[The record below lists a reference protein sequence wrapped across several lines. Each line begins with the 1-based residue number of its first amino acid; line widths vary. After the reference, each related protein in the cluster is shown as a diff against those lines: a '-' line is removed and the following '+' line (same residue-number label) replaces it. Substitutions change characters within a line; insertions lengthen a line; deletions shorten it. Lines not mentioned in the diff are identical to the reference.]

1 MRPLV
6 VRQDGR
12 IVCSVTN
19 IVNPETLDRAEGK
32 PLSYSGHALL
42 VLGVGIQITRQ
53 FGYNQTSLTS
63 LTRRVPMIQSKRK
76 SATLKRTRAPAT
88 WQLQIAKARF
98 SEVFR
103 KAREEGP
110 QRVTKHGGETVV
122 IVPAEE
128 FDRLLRRSKQP
139 ESLLEF
145 FAKSPLAGS
154 GIDLEREDD
163 YGRDIDD
170 L

>member
-1 MRPLV
+1 
-6 VRQDGR
+6 
-12 IVCSVTN
+12 
-19 IVNPETLDRAEGK
+19 
-32 PLSYSGHALL
+32 
-42 VLGVGIQITRQ
+42 
-53 FGYNQTSLTS
+53 
-63 LTRRVPMIQSKRK
+63 MISNKRK
-76 SATLKRTRAPAT
+76 PATPKRARAHAT
-88 WQLQIAKARF
+88 WQLQTAKARF

-110 QRVTKHGGETVV
+110 QRVTKHGGEAVV

-128 FDRLLRRSKQP
+128 FERLTRRSKQP

-154 GIDLEREDD
+154 GINLERERD
-163 YGRDIDD
+163 YGRDID